1 MSESLPNILT
11 ESRTADGDVRLRL
24 FVPAEL
30 NLFAG
35 HFPGFPLLPGVAQI
49 HWAAQLGAERFAIES
64 GFSRLL
70 NIKFQK
76 PVLPDSELELLLKW
90 DAARRQLSFTY
101 DSAAGCHASGKIEY
115 AAANLDGGA

>member
-1 MSESLPNILT
+1 MPESLPIILT
-11 ESRTADGDVRLRL
+11 ETRTADGDVRLIL
-24 FVPAEL
+24 SVPAEL

-49 HWAAQLGAERFAIES
+49 HWAACLGAERFAIDS

-76 PVLPDSELELLLKW
+76 PLLPDSELELLLKW
-90 DAARRQLSFTY
+90 DADRWQLSFTY

-115 AAANLDGGA
+115 AAANLDGSA